1 MNKLNA
7 NIYGKNKSLTAVVPT
22 RGEVNGSTQQ
32 KAKQFWNNSGE
43 RS

>member
-1 MNKLNA
+1 VLRRGG
-7 NIYGKNKSLTAVVPT
+7 ISITAVVPT